1 MLEWEAQVVCPPL
14 LRSQGKAKQR
24 EGRGNMRSMR
34 SQGFRKQGK
43 DGAGPRLLEDRPP
56 SLAGIPFLESRP
68 SALSPQ

>member
-1 MLEWEAQVVCPPL
+1 
-14 LRSQGKAKQR
+14 
-24 EGRGNMRSMR
+24 MR